1 MLHVIINRNV
11 QEERIV
17 AYLLL
22 RLLVNALS
30 IAVMA
35 RFLPG
40 IHVASNDP
48 AAFVL
53 IGLVFGVINTLLK
66 PLLTLLT
73 CSLVVLTLGLFILV
87 INGFMLWLTAALLPD
102 LFQIESFWWAILGGI
117 IVSIINMVLESLI
130 GSRDDNNGTQVNI
143 RINP

>member
-1 MLHVIINRNV
+1 M
-11 QEERIV
+11 

-30 IAVMA
+30 IAIIA

-53 IGLVFGVINTLLK
+53 IGLVFGVINALLK
-66 PLLTLLT
+66 PIITLLT
-73 CSLVVLTLGLFILV
+73 CSLVLLTLGLFILV
-87 INGFMLWLTAALLPD
+87 INGLMLWLTAALLPE
-102 LFQIESFWWAILGGI
+102 LFRIDSFGWAILGGI
-117 IVSIINMVLESLI
+117 IVSIVNMVLESLI
-130 GSRDDNNGTQVNI
+130 GDREDRSKTEEHGQQ
-143 RINP
+143 

>member
-1 MLHVIINRNV
+1 
-11 QEERIV
+11 V

-53 IGLVFGVINTLLK
+53 IGLVFGIINTLLK
-66 PLLTLLT
+66 PILTLLT

-87 INGFMLWLTAALLPD
+87 INGFMLWLTAALLPQ
-102 LFQIESFWWAILGGI
+102 LFQIDNFWWAILGGV
-117 IVSIINMVLESLI
+117 IVSIINMILESVI
-130 GSRDDNNGTQVNI
+130 GDRDRGVHVDV
-143 RINP
+143 RIHE

>member
-1 MLHVIINRNV
+1 M
-11 QEERIV
+11 

-30 IAVMA
+30 IAIMA

-53 IGLVFGVINTLLK
+53 IGLVFGIVNVLLK
-66 PLLTLLT
+66 PILTLLT

-87 INGFMLWLTAALLPD
+87 INGFMLWLTAALLPN
-102 LFQIESFWWAILGGI
+102 LFQIDSFWWAILGGI
-117 IVSIINMVLESLI
+117 IVSVINMIMEALI
-130 GSRDDNNGTQVNI
+130 GDRDHSGGTHVEI
-143 RINP
+143 RINE

>member
-1 MLHVIINRNV
+1 M
-11 QEERIV
+11 

-40 IHVASNDP
+40 IHVASSDP

-53 IGLVFGVINTLLK
+53 IGLVFGVVNALLK
-66 PLLTLLT
+66 PILTLLT
-73 CSLVVLTLGLFILV
+73 CSLVILTLGLFILV
-87 INGFMLWLTAALLPD
+87 INGLMLWLTAALLPN
-102 LFQIESFWWAILGGI
+102 LFQIDNFWWAILGGV

-130 GSRDDNNGTQVNI
+130 GDRDGGTRVDV
-143 RINP
+143 RIGS

>member
-1 MLHVIINRNV
+1 MIAAGNR
-11 QEERIV
+11 RRKIM

-30 IAVMA
+30 IAVIA

-53 IGLVFGVINTLLK
+53 IGLVFGVINALLK

-87 INGFMLWLTAALLPD
+87 INGFMLWVTAALLPD
-102 LFQIESFWWAILGGI
+102 LFQIDNFWWAILGGV

-130 GSRDDNNGTQVNI
+130 GSRDGDSGTQVNI
-143 RINP
+143 RINQ